1 MFHFHFLGLKLW
13 SVSHTSIYENSDF
26 FVFVNMEF
34 LGEIY
39 SIWSNDLLGYS
50 QLIICLSSKLKKK
63 KKKNE
68 MQNALIIW
76 LFC

>member
-1 MFHFHFLGLKLW
+1 MK
-13 SVSHTSIYENSDF
+13 
-26 FVFVNMEF
+26 F

-63 KKKNE
+63 KKKK
-68 MQNALIIW
+68 MK
-76 LFC
+76 CKMR